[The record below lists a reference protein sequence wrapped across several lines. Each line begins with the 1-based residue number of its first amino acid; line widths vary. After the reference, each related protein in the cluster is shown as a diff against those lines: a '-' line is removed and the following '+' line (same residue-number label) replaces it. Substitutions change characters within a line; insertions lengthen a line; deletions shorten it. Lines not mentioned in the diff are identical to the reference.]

1 VAVPSLGSLSP
12 LLNYVQGRRNARD
25 LREYRDETLDLRER
39 QLEEMERRARESE
52 RLTGEQLDITQ
63 QRADA
68 LDTQVGIQQDA
79 ADRVGE
85 AYDNRSN
92 LSAMMQFIEPGMTV
106 DNAGSSIR
114 ITDQAFEDLVN
125 SAPQLFTAALSRSP
139 QARGLRDP
147 DGNPYEQVPNFKR
160 LPDGSFAIEVA
171 NQSTSGPLTVG
182 GSTDNA
188 AQLQPIPASR
198 VKAYVESALPEM
210 LANGGY
216 DSPQVR
222 AVLTDRV
229 AQASMARQEVAQN
242 IGDMTGQLGAS
253 GAQGAVQQ
261 GREILN
267 DIDNW
272 SEDELRSF
280 LVDEMGQTPEEVEA
294 KYPALSEEPQAN
306 EGEDRTGLSR
316 DLVKLLEARDRAGN
330 ETTIRPGQSG
340 IARVAAAANAKRNTP
355 EQREQDIKDYEA
367 GLEAEIAALEARGP
381 NNPRSRGAFNAKIE
395 AKRRD
400 LAFLNETAVT
410 PDTDLGGIDPP
421 DRTLTLNNMR
431 EEIQNGWKPTEAQV
445 NQTADFLRQNGVQQL
460 SDIPNIAD
468 RRQATM
474 IAAVL
479 ATADSSMKLD
489 QQMATLNGMLNLL
502 QRGDMEYGVDD
513 VIDNDRM
520 FRQLSLDFSKFN
532 AAQIKDFNDLVA
544 GGAADIEKM
553 YELTADREIKWND
566 ARIMAPVA
574 KYRNVYENSIDGSAQ
589 QLQAGR
595 VMDELFAHVMKK
607 YALSET
613 RGFFQKMGDI
623 FKRDPDNQVSI
634 DNIADR
640 IVVDTKGETFGFIDT
655 IDGAGK
661 VEGNIPISAM
671 YEIFG
676 RQYTDY
682 VLKKA
687 RTRPPVE

>member
-1 VAVPSLGSLSP
+1 MAVPSLGSLSP

-25 LREYRDETLDLRER
+25 LKEYRDASLALRDR
-39 QLEEMERRARESE
+39 QLDEMERRNLENE
-52 RLTGEQLDITQ
+52 RLTSEQLGITQ

-68 LDTQVGIQQDA
+68 LDRQVGIQEEA
-79 ADRVGE
+79 ADRLTS
-85 AYDNRSN
+85 AYNNKADMS
-92 LSAMMQFIEPGMTV
+92 SMMQFIEPGMTV

-114 ITDQAFEDLVN
+114 ITDEAFEDLVTN
-125 SAPQLFTAALSRSP
+125 APDLFASAISQSP
-139 QARGLRDP
+139 QAKGLRDP
-147 DGNPYEQVPNFKR
+147 NGNPYDSVPNFKR

-171 NQSTSGPLTVG
+171 NQSTRGPLTVD
-182 GSTDNA
+182 GSTDNS

-198 VKAYVESALPEM
+198 VKAYFEASLPGI
-210 LANGGY
+210 LADGGY

-229 AQASMARQEVAQN
+229 AQAAMARQEVAQN
-242 IGDMTGQLGAS
+242 IGDVTGRLGAS
-253 GAQGAVQQ
+253 GAEGAVQQ

-294 KYPALSEEPQAN
+294 KYPALSEEPAQS
-306 EGEDRTGLSR
+306 EPTDDRSGLSR
-316 DLVKLLEARDRAGN
+316 ELNRLLTRRDRANAAGGGQMRRGMQQRA
-330 ETTIRPGQSG
+330 EAVDAEIQQYADDLEGAIR
-340 IARVAAAANAKRNTP
+340 ARKEVGPRTRRGANAYAARTRQM
-355 EQREQDIKDYEA
+355 ERE
-367 GLEAEIAALEARGP
+367 LEYL
-381 NNPRSRGAFNAKIE
+381 NP
-395 AKRRD
+395 
-400 LAFLNETAVT
+400 TAVT

-431 EEIQNGWKPTEAQV
+431 EEIKNGWKPTEAQV

-460 SDIPNIAD
+460 SDIPNIAND
-468 RRQATM
+468 RQATM

-489 QQMATLNGMLNLL
+489 QQLATLNGMLNLL
-502 QRGDMEYGVDD
+502 QRGDMDYGVDD
-513 VIDNDRM
+513 VIDNNRM
-520 FRQLSLDFSKFN
+520 FQQLSLDFSKFN
-532 AAQIKDFNDLVA
+532 QDQINDFNELVA
-544 GGAADIEKM
+544 GGAEDIEKM
-553 YELTADREIKWND
+553 YELTADKEIKWND
-566 ARIMAPVA
+566 QRIIAPVA
-574 KYRNVYENSIDGSAQ
+574 KYRNLFENYAEGSAA

-613 RGFFQKMGDI
+613 RGLFQKIGDLW
-623 FKRDPDNQVSI
+623 KRDPDNQVSV

-640 IVVDTKGETFGFIDT
+640 IVVDVEGQTFGFLDT

-682 VLKKA
+682 VLSKA

>member
-1 VAVPSLGSLSP
+1 MAIPSLGSLSP

-25 LREYRDETLDLRER
+25 LKDYRDQSLALRER
-39 QLEEMERRARESE
+39 QLEEAERAALAREADYDA
-52 RLTGEQLDITQ
+52 QLDITQ

-68 LDTQVGIQQDA
+68 LDTQVGIQKEA
-79 ADRVGE
+79 ADRLTS
-85 AYDNRSN
+85 AYDNKADMS
-92 LSAMMQFIEPGMTV
+92 SMMQFIEPGMTV

-114 ITDQAFEDLVN
+114 ITDEAFEDLVTN
-125 SAPQLFTAALSRSP
+125 SPDLFARAISQSP
-139 QARGLRDP
+139 QAKGLRDP
-147 DGNPYEQVPNFKR
+147 NGDPYDSVPNFKR
-160 LPDGSFAIEVA
+160 LPDGSFTIEVA
-171 NQSTSGPLTVG
+171 NQSTRGPVTVG
-182 GSTDNA
+182 GSTDDA
-188 AQLQPIPASR
+188 AEVLPIPASR
-198 VKAYVESALPEM
+198 VKAYFEASLPGI
-210 LANGGY
+210 LADGGY

-229 AQASMARQEVAQN
+229 AQAAMARQEVAQN
-242 IGDMTGQLGAS
+242 IGDVTGQLGAS

-261 GREILN
+261 GREILS

-272 SEDELRSF
+272 SEDDLRNF

-294 KYPALSEEPQAN
+294 KYPALSEESAQP
-306 EGEDRTGLSR
+306 ETTDDRSGLGRDLNNLLSR
-316 DLVKLLEARDRAGN
+316 RDRYENMGGQMSRTSKGKAEELN
-330 ETTIRPGQSG
+330 AEIQEYADTLETR
-340 IARVAAAANAKRNTP
+340 IAVRKEEGPKTKRGANAFKARTRQM
-355 EQREQDIKDYEA
+355 ERE
-367 GLEAEIAALEARGP
+367 LEYL
-381 NNPRSRGAFNAKIE
+381 NP
-395 AKRRD
+395 
-400 LAFLNETAVT
+400 TAVT
-410 PDTDLGGIDPP
+410 PNTDLGGIDPP
-421 DRTLTLNNMR
+421 DRTLTLKNMR

-460 SDIPNIAD
+460 SDIPNIAND
-468 RRQATM
+468 RQATM

-489 QQMATLNGMLNLL
+489 QQLNTLNGMLNLL
-502 QRGDMEYGVDD
+502 QRGDMDYGVND
-513 VIDNDRM
+513 VIDNNRL
-520 FRQLSLDFSKFN
+520 FQQLGLDFSKFN
-532 AAQIKDFNDLVA
+532 ADQIKEFNDLVA
-544 GGAADIEKM
+544 GGAEDIEKM
-553 YELTADREIKWND
+553 YELVADRSIKWND
-566 ARIMAPVA
+566 ARIIAPVG
-574 KYRNVYENSIDGSAQ
+574 KYRAVYEGSIDGSAQ

-607 YALSET
+607 YALSES
-613 RGFFQKMGDI
+613 RGLFQKIGDA

-640 IVVDTKGETFGFIDT
+640 IVVDTEGQTFGFIDT